1 MSTEEIYLPP
11 GKRDELHQEVDACDR
26 EAESARK
33 ASDQQ
38 QLLEHLERGLH
49 LRRKLYVES
58 SKEVTGA
65 CRRLCE
71 ACNFAATTMLQQENL
86 KGAHHLLKRAEQ
98 VADKCDLDRAI
109 TWNNLACY
117 YRRTGKLRTAVTFL
131 ERALAI
137 EEHTG
142 NADSAQTHLNLCA
155 TLSQLQRHSDA
166 LYHAQSALIRIYEI
180 LSPLMLSGD
189 LSDLK
194 RPGNYG
200 DEKHEQVTVLC
211 IAYHNLAVEH
221 EYLKN
226 FESAVCTYAE
236 GLRWA
241 TRFLS
246 EGHQL
251 IGILRDSVEAV
262 KGKLPAS
269 SRALK
274 RTTDLMQG
282 WSKPGARADQS
293 SRGRR
298 SSGSDDDGS
307 ASERQLSRLI
317 TPRGKSHSPRGPSYS
332 PRGRSHSRGDSEA
345 SFVDKDN

>member
-1 MSTEEIYLPP
+1 MSAEEIYLPP
-11 GKRDELHQEVDACDR
+11 GERDELLNQVDACDR

-33 ASDQQ
+33 SGDQQ
-38 QLLEHLERGLH
+38 QLLEKLERGLH

-58 SKEVTGA
+58 SQEVAGA

-86 KGAHHLLKRAEQ
+86 KGAHDLLKRAEQ
-98 VADKCDLDRAI
+98 VSEKSDLDRAI

-117 YRRTGKLRTAVTFL
+117 YRRMGKLRTAVTFL

-155 TLSQLQRHSDA
+155 TLSQLQRHADA

-180 LSPLMLSGD
+180 LSPLMISGELSSLPRHGAA
-189 LSDLK
+189 
-194 RPGNYG
+194 G
-200 DEKHEQVTVLC
+200 DERHEQVTVLC

-226 FESAVCTYAE
+226 FDAAVCTYAE

-262 KGKLPAS
+262 KGKLPQN

-274 RTTDLMQG
+274 RTMDLLQG
-282 WSKPGARADQS
+282 WSRQGGRADRS
-293 SRGRR
+293 DGGRG
-298 SSGSDDDGS
+298 SGSERDAS
-307 ASERQLSRLI
+307 LSERQRGQLL
-317 TPRGKSHSPRGPSYS
+317 TPRGGAD
-332 PRGRSHSRGDSEA
+332 SRGDNSPA
-345 SFVDKDN
+345 SSHHDN

>member
-1 MSTEEIYLPP
+1 MGTEEIYLPP
-11 GKRDELHQEVDACDR
+11 GERDELLSEVETCDR
-26 EAESARK
+26 EAASARK
-33 ASDQQ
+33 AGDHQ
-38 QLLEHLERGLH
+38 QLLVQLERGLY

-58 SKEVTGA
+58 SQEVTAA
-65 CRRLCE
+65 CRKLCE
-71 ACNFAATTMLQQENL
+71 ACNFAATSMLQQENL
-86 KGAHHLLKRAEQ
+86 KGAHDLLKRAEQ
-98 VADKCDLDRAI
+98 VAEKSDFDRAI

-117 YRRTGKLRTAVTFL
+117 YRRTGKLRTAVTYL

-155 TLSQLQRHSDA
+155 TLSQLQRHADA
-166 LYHAQSALIRIYEI
+166 LNHAQSALIRIYEI
-180 LSPLMLSGD
+180 LSPLMLSGELALPD
-189 LSDLK
+189 G
-194 RPGNYG
+194 PENVG
-200 DEKHEQVTVLC
+200 DERHEQVTVLC

-241 TRFLS
+241 TGFLG

-262 KGKLPAS
+262 KGKLPPS

-274 RTTDLMQG
+274 RTTELTQG
-282 WSKPGARADQS
+282 WARPAPRS
-293 SRGRR
+293 ARR
-298 SSGSDDDGS
+298 PSGDRSNRGSDSGDSS
-307 ASERQLSRLI
+307 ARSTNRQLGRLL
-317 TPRGKSHSPRGPSYS
+317 TPRGAGDPPQG
-332 PRGRSHSRGDSEA
+332 GDS
-345 SFVDKDN
+345 SDKDDR

>member
-11 GKRDELHQEVDACDR
+11 GERDELLLEMETCDH
-26 EAESARK
+26 ETESARK
-33 ASDQQ
+33 AGDQH
-38 QLLEHLERGLH
+38 QLLARLERGLH
-49 LRRKLYVES
+49 LRRRLYVES
-58 SKEVTGA
+58 SKEVAAA

-86 KGAHHLLKRAEQ
+86 KGAHDLLKRAEQ
-98 VADKCDLDRAI
+98 VAEKSDLDRAI

-117 YRRTGKLRTAVTFL
+117 YRRTGKLRAAVAFL
-131 ERALAI
+131 ERALAV

-155 TLSQLQRHSDA
+155 TLSQLQRHADA

-180 LSPLMLSGD
+180 LAPLMLSGE
-189 LSDLK
+189 LSVPP
-194 RPGNYG
+194 RAGRAG
-200 DEKHEQVTVLC
+200 EEQHEQVTVLC

-226 FESAVCTYAE
+226 FDSAVCTYAE

-262 KGKLPAS
+262 KGKLPQN
-269 SRALK
+269 SRALR
-274 RTTDLMQG
+274 RTMDLMKG
-282 WSKPGARADQS
+282 WSRPGGPPGRPGGE
-293 SRGRR
+293 RG
-298 SSGSDDDGS
+298 GGGEAGD
-307 ASERQLSRLI
+307 APLSERQLGRLL
-317 TPRGKSHSPRGPSYS
+317 TPRGAGDSPRG
-332 PRGRSHSRGDSEA
+332 A
-345 SFVDKDN
+345 SSTSSLSA

>member
-1 MSTEEIYLPP
+1 MGAEEIYLPP
-11 GKRDELHQEVDACDR
+11 GERDELLSEMETSDR
-26 EAESARK
+26 EAEVARK
-33 ASDQQ
+33 SGDQHKLLA
-38 QLLEHLERGLH
+38 QLESGLH
-49 LRRKLYVES
+49 IRRRLYVES
-58 SKEVTGA
+58 SPEVAGA

-86 KGAHHLLKRAEQ
+86 KGARDLLKRAEQ
-98 VADKCDLDRAI
+98 VAEKSDLDRAI

-117 YRRTGKLRTAVTFL
+117 YRRTGKLRTAVNFL

-155 TLSQLQRHSDA
+155 TLSQLQRHADA
-166 LYHAQSALIRIYEI
+166 LNHAQSALIRIYEI
-180 LSPLMLSGD
+180 LAPLMLSGE
-189 LSDLK
+189 LSSLPHRAK
-194 RPGNYG
+194 TG
-200 DEKHEQVTVLC
+200 DERHEQVTVLC

-226 FESAVCTYAE
+226 FESALCTYAE

-241 TRFLS
+241 TRFLA

-262 KGKLPAS
+262 KGKLPQT

-282 WSKPGARADQS
+282 WSKPGARSEGLGGD
-293 SRGRR
+293 RG
-298 SSGSDDDGS
+298 SDSDSGSISD
-307 ASERQLSRLI
+307 RQMGRPL
-317 TPRGKSHSPRGPSYS
+317 TPRGG
-332 PRGRSHSRGDSEA
+332 GDSRGFSE
-345 SFVDKDN
+345 